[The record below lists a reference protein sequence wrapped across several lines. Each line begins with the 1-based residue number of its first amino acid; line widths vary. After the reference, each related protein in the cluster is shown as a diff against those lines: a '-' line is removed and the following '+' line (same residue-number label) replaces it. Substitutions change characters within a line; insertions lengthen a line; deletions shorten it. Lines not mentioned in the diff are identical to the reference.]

1 MSVLGISG
9 KFCSYHAFRTQP
21 KIEVMLIRMLQGYCN
36 SVVTWQKGRCLFKWL
51 LGKGAELVC
60 DSLQPAHQ
68 ASPSGTETNL
78 LRMTW
83 PDEGS
88 IYTQILV
95 LDQNC
100 LHATGLA
107 QIQSVRSSTS

>member
-9 KFCSYHAFRTQP
+9 KFFSYHVFRTQP
-21 KIEVMLIRMLQGYCN
+21 KIEVMLIRLLQGYCN
-36 SVVTWQKGRCLFKWL
+36 SVVTWQKGRSLLKCP
-51 LGKGAELVC
+51 LGKETELVC

-68 ASPSGTETNL
+68 ASPSGTEANL

-100 LHATGLA
+100 LHAKGLA
-107 QIQSVRSSTS
+107 QIQPSQ